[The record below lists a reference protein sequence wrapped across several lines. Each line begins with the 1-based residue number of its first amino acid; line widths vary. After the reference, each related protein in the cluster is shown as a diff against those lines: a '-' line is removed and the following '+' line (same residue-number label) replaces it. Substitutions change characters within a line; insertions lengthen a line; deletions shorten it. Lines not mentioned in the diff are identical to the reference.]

1 MTATDLNS
9 GEEVVLSEGIVAHA
23 VLATIALPGI
33 FPPQVMGDHRLI
45 DGGTLDPVPVRP
57 ARELGGSPVVA
68 SVLSPARGQWSENRS
83 PSLAARLPGVDM
95 LMRLR
100 PGQALM
106 VFQEYMEI
114 ASRTYTETRLEI
126 DRPEVIVRPA
136 VWQVGL
142 LDDPSADEMSALG
155 ERAMES
161 MLPALREQFSLGRRA
176 GAGPPSCPGRPL
188 GMKPRDL
195 RSYAG
200 TTTARL
206 IAGGILLLIVVGGGL
221 VYAIY
226 GGGALISA
234 VAVHRTGT
242 AARRPDRAGPGDRGR
257 HPQAGGPWLTLPARA
272 ACWPAC
278 SAPGASQPP
287 QAHRWWSCCMA

>member
-1 MTATDLNS
+1 MEIGLALGGGGARGLAHIGVLKVLEREGVRIRALAGTSIGGIIGAAYAAGYGPDKIQALAESASIRELLRGRPQGPGLMGIERIEEFLHSILEERTFADLRLPFAVTAADLNS
-9 GEEVVLSEGIVAHA
+9 GEEVVLREGIVAHA

-45 DGGTLDPVPVRP
+45 DGGALDPVPVRP
-57 ARELGGSPVVA
+57 VRQLGGSPVVA
-68 SVLSPARGQWSENRS
+68 SVLSPARRQWSENRS
-83 PSLAARLPGVDM
+83 PSLAARLPGVEM

-161 MLPALREQFSLGRRA
+161 MLPALREQFSLSRRVA
-176 GAGPPSCPGRPL
+176 RALRPALGGRP
-188 GMKPRDL
+188 
-195 RSYAG
+195 A
-200 TTTARL
+200 
-206 IAGGILLLIVVGGGL
+206 
-221 VYAIY
+221 
-226 GGGALISA
+226 
-234 VAVHRTGT
+234 
-242 AARRPDRAGPGDRGR
+242 
-257 HPQAGGPWLTLPARA
+257 
-272 ACWPAC
+272 
-278 SAPGASQPP
+278 
-287 QAHRWWSCCMA
+287 

>member
-1 MTATDLNS
+1 MEIGLALGGGGARGLAHIGVLKVLEREGVRIRGLAGTSIGGIIGAAYAAGYGPDKIQALAESASIRELLRGRPQGPGLMGIERVEEFLHSILKERTFADLRLPFAVTAADLNS
-9 GEEVVLSEGIVAHA
+9 GEEVVIREGIVAHA

-33 FPPQVMGDHRLI
+33 FPPRVMGNQRLI
-45 DGGTLDPVPVRP
+45 DGGALDPVPVRP
-57 ARELGGSPVVA
+57 ARRLAGSPVVA

-83 PSLAARLPGVDM
+83 PSLASRLPGVEV

-142 LDDPSADEMSALG
+142 LDDPSVDEMSALG

-161 MLPALREQFSLGRRA
+161 MLPALREQFSLGQRLARA
-176 GAGPPSCPGRPL
+176 IRPVLGGRP
-188 GMKPRDL
+188 
-195 RSYAG
+195 A
-200 TTTARL
+200 
-206 IAGGILLLIVVGGGL
+206 
-221 VYAIY
+221 
-226 GGGALISA
+226 
-234 VAVHRTGT
+234 
-242 AARRPDRAGPGDRGR
+242 
-257 HPQAGGPWLTLPARA
+257 
-272 ACWPAC
+272 
-278 SAPGASQPP
+278 
-287 QAHRWWSCCMA
+287 

>member
-1 MTATDLNS
+1 MEIGLALGGGGARGLAHIGVLKALEREGVRIRGLAGTSIGGIIGAAYAAGYGPDKIQALAEAASIRELLRGRPQGPGLMGIERIEDFLHSILKEHTFADLRLPFAVTAADLNS
-9 GEEVVLSEGIVAHA
+9 GEEVVLREGIVAHA

-45 DGGTLDPVPVRP
+45 DGGALDPVPVRT
-57 ARELGGSPVVA
+57 ARQLAGSPVVA

-83 PSLAARLPGVDM
+83 PSLAARLPGVEM

-161 MLPALREQFSLGRRA
+161 MLPALREQFSLGRRL
-176 GAGPPSCPGRPL
+176 GRTLRTTLGGRP
-188 GMKPRDL
+188 G
-195 RSYAG
+195 
-200 TTTARL
+200 
-206 IAGGILLLIVVGGGL
+206 
-221 VYAIY
+221 
-226 GGGALISA
+226 
-234 VAVHRTGT
+234 
-242 AARRPDRAGPGDRGR
+242 
-257 HPQAGGPWLTLPARA
+257 
-272 ACWPAC
+272 
-278 SAPGASQPP
+278 
-287 QAHRWWSCCMA
+287 